1 MFITHQ
7 TTFNN
12 SLILHTQSRY
22 VVNTDVALS
31 PFRKRSITFA
41 SQMNRFN
48 SLISSETGGVHHS
61 YPLQHCV
68 VQTEMSCLPT
78 QTLKKKTKKP
88 HWDVFSGSDSLSCIY
103 VLLQLH
109 FISNVPVALLLFCL
123 LVWWC
128 CCPNGCRF
136 DPQSSEWY
144 RYCTKLS
151 TVVVACE
158 VNTGFPPLWRCLKY
172 CNVIF
177 TPLLL
182 HPIFSVTLRFV
193 LYSPLT

>member
-1 MFITHQ
+1 MKTHSSESILYYFSPKVHKFCMFITHQ

-41 SQMNRFN
+41 SQMNRFH

-78 QTLKKKTKKP
+78 QTLKKNIKQRNLTEMCFLA
-88 HWDVFSGSDSLSCIY
+88 VIVLAASTCFSNCIS
-103 VLLQLH
+103 
-109 FISNVPVALLLFCL
+109 F
-123 LVWWC
+123 
-128 CCPNGCRF
+128 
-136 DPQSSEWY
+136 
-144 RYCTKLS
+144 
-151 TVVVACE
+151 
-158 VNTGFPPLWRCLKY
+158 
-172 CNVIF
+172 
-177 TPLLL
+177 
-182 HPIFSVTLRFV
+182 
-193 LYSPLT
+193 LTFQ